1 MRIIKEYQLLTK
13 PEVNR
18 TITLKESSKI
28 GSFFCVIFAR
38 YMLIAIEQ
46 RESED
51 YRVLGDDVLV
61 AKKVDVRYT
70 VGIMK

>member
-1 MRIIKEYQLLTK
+1 M
-13 PEVNR
+13 
-18 TITLKESSKI
+18 TLKESSKI

-70 VGIMK
+70 VGSMSGPLSRFRTN